1 MNPSKLLTAYWHE
14 LKRCA
19 ISLLFIVI
27 GLFLATANA
36 PAAEA
41 TALTGSTEPAAVTT
55 PAEPNP
61 SCPRI
66 ANFFSQ
72 R

>member
-1 MNPSKLLTAYWHE
+1 MNPSKLLTACWHE

-41 TALTGSTEPAAVTT
+41 TALTGS
-55 PAEPNP
+55 AEPNP